1 MKTIYSILL
10 SASCLVGGF
19 GIGYIFS
26 KKKFE
31 KKADDEIAMM
41 RNKFNDRL
49 KEIITPEPEAK
60 NKTNKSEKT
69 KTVDIKKEAE
79 AKSHSTYINYTA
91 PYKTTAPSDE
101 SSKMPK
107 NNIRVITP
115 EEFMN
120 SSYDSVT
127 LLYYEDGTYVDDD
140 GNIIR
145 NPKDIFGPKINVPKS
160 FGQYEDDSVYV
171 RDDDKKVDYE
181 VLLQKESYWD
191 NSDNDDQYNGY

>member
-10 SASCLVGGF
+10 SASCLAGGF

-31 KKADDEIAMM
+31 KKADDEIIMM

-49 KEIITPEPEAK
+49 KEIITPEP
-60 NKTNKSEKT
+60 KTKIGAIKPEKT
-69 KTVDIKKEAE
+69 KTIDIKKEAE
-79 AKSHSTYINYTA
+79 AKSHSTYVNYTA
-91 PYKTTAPSDE
+91 PYKTTEPNDE
-101 SSKMPK
+101 PPKMPK
-107 NNIRVITP
+107 NNNMRIITP

-120 SSYDSVT
+120 SSYYSVT
-127 LLYYEDGTYVDDD
+127 ILYYEDGTYVDDD
-140 GNIIR
+140 GNIIH
-145 NPKDIFGPKINVPKS
+145 NPKDIFGSKISVPKS

-181 VLLQKESYWD
+181 VLLQKGSYSD
-191 NSDNDDQYNGY
+191 DNDQDDDY